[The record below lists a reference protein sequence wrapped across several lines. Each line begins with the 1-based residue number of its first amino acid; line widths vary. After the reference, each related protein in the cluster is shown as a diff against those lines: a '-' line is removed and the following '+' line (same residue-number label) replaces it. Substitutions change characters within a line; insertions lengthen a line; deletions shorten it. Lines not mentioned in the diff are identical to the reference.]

1 MAWSGFEAG
10 GAPLKE
16 GKVEENV
23 AEIDEGVGYVGYQE
37 AFRLVVSHVKT
48 VGIEKLPL
56 DACACRTLSEN
67 LVARLSYPSSD
78 VSLKDG
84 YAVRSESVAA
94 ASHRRPIFLPVKG
107 SAFAGSS
114 FGRRVK
120 PGSAVR
126 ICSGAP
132 IPRGLDAV
140 VSGEF
145 CEEVSPGEVRI
156 RADAERGR
164 NVLRKG
170 GEIKAGAVI
179 ARKGEHLL
187 PGCLGLATAAG
198 ISHARVYRRP
208 RVALV
213 GVGDEVVIPGQPLR
227 PGQLYSSNLVTMGAW
242 LGSFNLP
249 QKLAVVKDDKKSIK
263 RKLITSLP
271 AADVILT
278 SGGAWGSERDLV
290 VGVLDGLGWQKIFHH
305 VRMGPGKGVAFGIWE
320 GKPVFCLPGGPASN
334 EMAFLQF
341 ALPGIIRMAGER
353 RHPLRSVPARLTET
367 LTARHPAWTEFKDAI
382 LSCDSDGNYTVAPYN
397 NRSRLQSIARANSLI
412 CIPEGRES
420 LKAGQVIPIQVL
432 TPSPG
437 VVFF

>member
-1 MAWSGFEAG
+1 LG
-10 GAPLKE
+10 GAQKAE
-16 GKVEENV
+16 DMENNFI
-23 AEIDEGVGYVGYQE
+23 EIDEGTDYVGYQE
-37 AFRLVVSHVKT
+37 AFHLVVSNVKP
-48 VGIEKLPL
+48 VGNEKIPL
-56 DACACRTLSEN
+56 DTCACRTLSEN
-67 LVARLSYPSSD
+67 LVARVSYPSSD

-84 YAVRSESVAA
+84 YAVRSGSVAA
-94 ASHRRPIFLPVKG
+94 ASHRRPVFLRVTG
-107 SAFAGSS
+107 NVFAGSR
-114 FGRRVK
+114 FDKKVK

-145 CEEVSPGEVRI
+145 CEEASPGEVRI

-179 ARKGEHLL
+179 AMKGEMLH
-187 PGCLGLATAAG
+187 PGSLGLAAAAG

-208 RVALV
+208 TVALL
-213 GVGDEVVIPGQPLR
+213 GVGDEVVIPGQNLR
-227 PGQLYSSNLVTMGAW
+227 QGQLYSSNLVTMGAW
-242 LGSFNLP
+242 LGSFNIPNNLE
-249 QKLAVVKDDKKSIK
+249 VVKDNKKAIEK
-263 RKLITSLP
+263 KLFKYLQDNDI
-271 AADVILT
+271 ILT

-290 VGVLDGLGWQKIFHH
+290 VGVLDRLGWKKVFHH
-305 VRMGPGKGVAFGIWE
+305 VRMGPGKGVAFGTWE

-341 ALPGIIRMAGER
+341 ALPGIVRMAGEK

-382 LSCDSDGNYTVAPYN
+382 LSCDPEGNDTVAPYN
-397 NRSRLQSIARANSLI
+397 NRSRLQSIARANALI
-412 CIPEGRES
+412 CIPEGKQS
-420 LKAGQVIPIQVL
+420 LKAGEVIPVQVL
-432 TPSPG
+432 APSPD

>member
-1 MAWSGFEAG
+1 MD
-10 GAPLKE
+10 
-16 GKVEENV
+16 ENV
-23 AEIDEGVGYVGYQE
+23 NEIDEGAAYVGYQE
-37 AFRLVVSHVKT
+37 AFRLVVTHVRS
-48 VGIEKLPL
+48 VGIEEIPL
-56 DACACRTLSEN
+56 DACVCRNLSEN
-67 LVARLSYPSSD
+67 LVARISYPSND

-94 ASHRRPIFLPVKG
+94 ASHRRPVLLRVNG
-107 SAFAGSS
+107 SVFAGSQ
-114 FGRRVK
+114 FDKRVK
-120 PGSAVR
+120 PGTAVR
-126 ICSGAP
+126 ICSGGP
-132 IPRGLDAV
+132 IPQGLDAV

-145 CEEVSPGEVRI
+145 CEEVSSGEVGI
-156 RADAERGR
+156 RADAEHGR

-179 ARKGEHLL
+179 ARKGERLL
-187 PGCLGLATAAG
+187 PGCLGLAAAAG

-208 RVALV
+208 RVALL

-242 LGSFNLP
+242 LGSFDLP
-249 QKLAVVKDDKKSIK
+249 HTLAVVKDDKKSIQ
-263 RKLITSLP
+263 RKLIRFLP
-271 AADVILT
+271 DVDLILT

-290 VGVLDGLGWQKIFHH
+290 VGVLDRLGWKKVFHH
-305 VRMGPGKGVAFGIWE
+305 VRMGPGKGVVFGIWE

-341 ALPGIIRMAGER
+341 ALPGIMRMAGEK
-353 RHPLRSVPARLTET
+353 RHPLRSVPARLTEA
-367 LTARHPAWTEFKDAI
+367 LTSRHRAWTEFKDAI
-382 LSCDSDGNYTVAPYN
+382 LSCDPEGNGTVTPYN

-412 CIPEGRES
+412 CIPEGEES
-420 LKAGQVIPIQVL
+420 LKAGQVIPVQVL